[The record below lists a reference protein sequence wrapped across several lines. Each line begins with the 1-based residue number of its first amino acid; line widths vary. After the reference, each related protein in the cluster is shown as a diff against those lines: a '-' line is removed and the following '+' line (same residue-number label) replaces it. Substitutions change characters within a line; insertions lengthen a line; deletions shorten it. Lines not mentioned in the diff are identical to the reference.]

1 MELSD
6 NANILF
12 WQLLQ
17 LLCRTEALNPPRAV
31 ELFTSYQYNK
41 ADLRLAPNCGPSRH
55 LIMPGFLN
63 VVLLLLAAAVCV
75 VALFRAF
82 NLPPVLGYLLVG
94 AALGPHAAGIV
105 PDSERA
111 RYLAEFGVVFLMFSI
126 GLEFSLPRLF
136 AMKRI
141 VLGLGGLQVLGS
153 LALFTAAGLLQG
165 QTAVSSFAVAGVI
178 AMSSTAMLSKLL
190 VDRMELE
197 SMHGRQ
203 VIGVLLFQDLAVV
216 PLLILIP
223 ALSRPPEELAST
235 LGLAA
240 VKAAVALS
248 LILFVGQKLM
258 RRWFLIVARR
268 KSSELFMLNIL
279 LVTLGLAWITEWFGL
294 SLALGA
300 FLAGLLI
307 SETEYRY
314 QVEDDIKPFRDVL
327 LGLFMV
333 TVGMFLN
340 VRVIASDLLWVLLLL
355 AGILVLKF
363 VIVFTAS
370 AWIDRQTGTAVRSGL
385 WLCAGGEFGFVLLTL
400 AADQRV
406 VPEHVLQVVM
416 AALVLSL
423 LVAPL
428 IVQASDRIVLRFV
441 ASEWLL
447 RSMELTRVAARSL
460 ATDKHVIICGYGRT
474 GQFLARLLE
483 QEDLTYVALDLD
495 PDRVREAAA
504 AGDTVVYGDSARRET
519 LIAAGLMR
527 ACAVVVS
534 YNDIAATMKVM
545 HHVQAIRPDI
555 PVVARARDD
564 NDMARLVEGGAAEVV
579 PEILET
585 SIMLASHTLTLIGT
599 PITRVIRRMR
609 EIRSQRYGLMRGY
622 FVGTSDLDERPDAL
636 QERLHSVTLL
646 LGAHAVGRSI
656 GQLALEELGVR
667 VAAIRRKGVRSLDPE
682 AETRCE
688 AGDVLVLLGVP
699 GDLALAEQRVL
710 KGGS

>member
-1 MELSD
+1 MYGSFD
-6 NANILF
+6 I
-12 WQLLQ
+12 
-17 LLCRTEALNPPRAV
+17 
-31 ELFTSYQYNK
+31 
-41 ADLRLAPNCGPSRH
+41 
-55 LIMPGFLN
+55 
-63 VVLLLLAAAVCV
+63 VLMLLAAAVCV

-82 NLPPVLGYLLVG
+82 DLSPVLAYLLVG
-94 AALGPHAAGIV
+94 AALGPNAAGIV
-105 PDSERA
+105 PDSESA

-141 VLGLGGLQVLGS
+141 VFGLGGLQVLAS
-153 LALFTAAGLLQG
+153 LVLFTLLDHMFGLPWAA
-165 QTAVSSFAVAGVI
+165 SFAVAGVLT
-178 AMSSTAMLSKLL
+178 MSSTAMLSKLL

-216 PLLILIP
+216 PLLIVIP
-223 ALSRPPEELAST
+223 TLSRPAEALAGT
-235 LGLAA
+235 LALAA
-240 VKAAVALS
+240 LKAAIVLS

-258 RRWFLIVARR
+258 KRWFLIVARR

-279 LVTLGLAWITEWFGL
+279 LVTLGLAWVTERTGL

-300 FLAGLLI
+300 FLAGMLI

-314 QVEDDIKPFRDVL
+314 QVEEDIKPFRDVL

-333 TVGMFLN
+333 TVGMFLD
-340 VRVIASDLLWVLLLL
+340 VDVIAQNFLWVLLLL
-355 AGILVLKF
+355 VGILVLKF
-363 VIVFTAS
+363 AIVLAAS
-370 AWIDRQTGTAVRSGL
+370 SWLDRQTGTAVRSGL
-385 WLCAGGEFGFVLLTL
+385 WLCAGGEFGFVLLTV
-400 AADQRV
+400 AADVNV
-406 VPEHVLQVVM
+406 VAPDVLQLVV

-423 LVAPL
+423 LLAPL
-428 IVQASDRIVLRFV
+428 VVQASDRIVLRFV

-447 RSMELTRVAARSL
+447 RSMELTRVAAQTI
-460 ATDKHVIICGYGRT
+460 ATEKHVIICGYGRT

-483 QEDLTYVALDLD
+483 QENVTYVALDLD

-519 LIAAGLMR
+519 LVAAGLMR
-527 ACAVVVS
+527 ASAVVVS
-534 YNDIAATMKVM
+534 YNDIASTMKVM
-545 HHVQAIRPDI
+545 HHVQGLRPDI
-555 PVVARARDD
+555 PVVARSRDD
-564 NDMARLVEGGAAEVV
+564 HDMARLIDGGAAEVV
-579 PEILET
+579 PEMLET

-609 EIRSQRYGLMRGY
+609 EIRNQRYGLMRGY

-656 GQLALEELGVR
+656 GELALEELGVR
-667 VAAIRRKGVRSLDPE
+667 VAAIRRKGVRSVDPDNN
-682 AETRCE
+682 TRCE
-688 AGDVLVLLGVP
+688 SGDVLVLLGVP
-699 GDLALAEQRVL
+699 GDLALAELKVL